1 MRPEDSRDFKKHY
14 NRTIWFLLIVFL
26 FDAFIVY
33 LLINY
38 ALLSPVLAGFIII
51 IITSLLYLCFW
62 LICAKIDK
70 KKKEKIEKNKFKD
83 PFSKK

>member
-1 MRPEDSRDFKKHY
+1 MRPEDSRDLKKHY

-38 ALLSPVLAGFIII
+38 ASLSPILSGFIII
-51 IITSLLYLCFW
+51 LITSLLYLCFW

-70 KKKEKIEKNKFKD
+70 KKKEKFEKNKFKD